1 MLLDDVLSELDDSR
15 QAYLLTRIE
24 DKQTFV
30 TTCDSAAFA
39 RTNGK
44 LVFVRGGKVSE
55 TPFEG
60 AAVPAAMPAEGPD
73 RHREGA

>member
-1 MLLDDVLSELDDSR
+1 MLLDDVLSELDDAR
-15 QAYLLTRIE
+15 QTYLLTRIE

-44 LVFVRGGKVSE
+44 LVFVEGGRV
-55 TPFEG
+55 
-60 AAVPAAMPAEGPD
+60 
-73 RHREGA
+73 REG